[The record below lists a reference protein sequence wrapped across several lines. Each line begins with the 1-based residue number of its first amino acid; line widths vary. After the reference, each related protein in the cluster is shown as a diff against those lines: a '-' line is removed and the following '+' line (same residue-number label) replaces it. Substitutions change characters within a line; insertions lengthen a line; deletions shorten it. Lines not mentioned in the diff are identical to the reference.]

1 MLLSEVARL
10 PSESGYVSLWLDE
23 AISEEDPGGW
33 RRQELPPTADVVI
46 AGGGFTGLWT
56 AIRLLEH
63 EPQLRVCLI
72 EAKYCG
78 YGASGRNG
86 GIADAS
92 WAKFPVMVRLFGEG
106 EAIRLARMVDEG
118 LPEIERFCERHGV
131 DAQIRHRGNLWAASN
146 RSQLGAWIP
155 ALRALE
161 AAGQQPF
168 REVDGSAAEELSSS
182 PALLGGIVEE
192 GVATLQPARLVRGL
206 RRVAIEMGVTVVEQT
221 AMTGF
226 EAGQPVRVQTSRGPI
241 VAGRLVL
248 AMNAW
253 AAGRPELRGHLFVT
267 SSDIG
272 ATTAAPELLGP
283 GLGSGIGLADSRR
296 MILYWRSTPDGR
308 VVFGKGGGFMSSH
321 NAVDDRFTGSSPLVG
336 ANLKQLHRLYPGLR
350 DASFEYSW
358 NGPIDYSVTGLP
370 YFGPLDDRTPEI
382 LVGAGY
388 SGNGIVPT
396 VLGGRIL
403 ASLALGLRD
412 EYSSLPV
419 TRRWSGRLPP
429 EPFRSWGAPIVRAA
443 ISRKESTFDQER
455 SPGPITSWVASLDPT
470 ASPTQS

>member
-1 MLLSEVARL
+1 MST
-10 PSESGYVSLWLDE
+10 SKDGYVSLWLDE
-23 AISEEDPGGW
+23 AISEEDPDSW
-33 RRQELPPTADVVI
+33 QQQELPEQADVVI

-63 EPQLRVCLI
+63 EPRLRVCLL
-72 EAKYCG
+72 EARYCG
-78 YGASGRNG
+78 FGASGRNG

-92 WAKFPVMVRLFGEG
+92 WAKFPVMVRLFGES

-118 LPEIERFCERHGV
+118 LAAIERFCEAHRV
-131 DAQIRHRGNLWAASN
+131 DAQIRQRGNLWAASN
-146 RSQLGAWIP
+146 TAQVGAWIP

-161 AAGQQPF
+161 AAGQAPF
-168 REVDGSAAEELSSS
+168 REVDGSAAQELSSS
-182 PALLGGIVEE
+182 SALLGGIFEE

-221 AMTGF
+221 AMTDF
-226 EAGQPVRVQTSRGPI
+226 EAGRPVRVETSRGAI
-241 VAGRLVL
+241 RAEKLVL

-253 AAGRPELRGHLFVT
+253 AAWRPELRGHLFVT

-272 ATTAAPELLGP
+272 ATSTVPELLGP

-321 NAVDDRFTGSSPLVG
+321 NEVDDRFTGASPLVSD
-336 ANLKQLHRLYPGLR
+336 NLRQLHRLYPDLANLG
-350 DASFEYSW
+350 FEYSW

-370 YFGPLDDRTPEI
+370 YFGPLDDRAPEV
-382 LVGAGY
+382 LVGVGY

-412 EYSSLPV
+412 EYSSLPT
-419 TRRWSGRLPP
+419 TRRWPARLPP

-443 ISRKESTFDQER
+443 VSRKEARFDEER
-455 SPGPITSWVASLDPT
+455 SPDRLTSWVASLDPT